1 MEVKHSFLVETCLLT
16 HGLRSIADD
25 EILSAWPDGLSCIT
39 WVDEGSIR
47 IGSAA
52 EYILFRRRCR
62 ELDFGR
68 IDSEGLEEALSSGGS
83 GALTASGTMA
93 VCERLGVPLAVTCG
107 VGGICDIK
115 GEELCPDLPA
125 LRDIPVSLIATAP
138 KDMLDIEATLRWL
151 ADNGVRVI
159 GADSSRCTGYIFNS
173 ADVPLQGR
181 LDGGL
186 PSARGRL
193 LILNGIPAGERIQD
207 ASMIRLGIA
216 AGKRAE
222 AAGGIYHPAAN
233 AEFDRLTGGESSRI
247 QLRSIIA
254 NAMLA
259 RHLTE

>member
-107 VGGICDIK
+107 MGGICDIK

-151 ADNGVRVI
+151 ADNGVRRRAPS
-159 GADSSRCTGYIFNS
+159 GQAGRRTAKRPRQAADT
-173 ADVPLQGR
+173 
-181 LDGGL
+181 
-186 PSARGRL
+186 
-193 LILNGIPAGERIQD
+193 
-207 ASMIRLGIA
+207 
-216 AGKRAE
+216 
-222 AAGGIYHPAAN
+222 
-233 AEFDRLTGGESSRI
+233 
-247 QLRSIIA
+247 
-254 NAMLA
+254 
-259 RHLTE
+259 

>member
-93 VCERLGVPLAVTCG
+93 GRRRHRHQ
-107 VGGICDIK
+107 
-115 GEELCPDLPA
+115 PA
-125 LRDIPVSLIATAP
+125 LRRAA
-138 KDMLDIEATLRWL
+138 A
-151 ADNGVRVI
+151 G
-159 GADSSRCTGYIFNS
+159 
-173 ADVPLQGR
+173 
-181 LDGGL
+181 
-186 PSARGRL
+186 ARGGR
-193 LILNGIPAGERIQD
+193 PA
-207 ASMIRLGIA
+207 L
-216 AGKRAE
+216 
-222 AAGGIYHPAAN
+222 
-233 AEFDRLTGGESSRI
+233 
-247 QLRSIIA
+247 
-254 NAMLA
+254 
-259 RHLTE
+259 

>member
-62 ELDFGR
+62 ELGFGR

-107 VGGICDIK
+107 MGGICDIK

-138 KDMLDIEATLRWL
+138 KDMLDIDRWAIARTAELQAEVIKLGDQYDFHTLVSQLHAFASEDLGSFYLDILKDRL
-151 ADNGVRVI
+151 YTTK
-159 GADSSRCTGYIFNS
+159 ADSHPRRS
-173 ADVPLQGR
+173 AQTALWHINVSPPDGPGSDLHGRRGLCGLQ
-181 LDGGL
+181 
-186 PSARGRL
+186 P
-193 LILNGIPAGERIQD
+193 E
-207 ASMIRLGIA
+207 
-216 AGKRAE
+216 
-222 AAGGIYHPAAN
+222 
-233 AEFDRLTGGESSRI
+233 
-247 QLRSIIA
+247 
-254 NAMLA
+254 
-259 RHLTE
+259 

>member
-16 HGLRSIADD
+16 HCLRSIADD

-62 ELDFGR
+62 ELGFGR
-68 IDSEGLEEALSSGGS
+68 IDSEGLEEALSS
-83 GALTASGTMA
+83 
-93 VCERLGVPLAVTCG
+93 
-107 VGGICDIK
+107 GGICDIK

>member
-107 VGGICDIK
+107 MGGICDIK
-115 GEELCPDLPA
+115 GGALPGPSGA
-125 LRDIPVSLIATAP
+125 QGYPREPYRHRSEGHAGYRSHP
-138 KDMLDIEATLRWL
+138 KVACR
-151 ADNGVRVI
+151 
-159 GADSSRCTGYIFNS
+159 
-173 ADVPLQGR
+173 
-181 LDGGL
+181 
-186 PSARGRL
+186 
-193 LILNGIPAGERIQD
+193 
-207 ASMIRLGIA
+207 
-216 AGKRAE
+216 
-222 AAGGIYHPAAN
+222 
-233 AEFDRLTGGESSRI
+233 
-247 QLRSIIA
+247 
-254 NAMLA
+254 
-259 RHLTE
+259 

>member
-93 VCERLGVPLAVTCG
+93 VCERLGIPLAV
-107 VGGICDIK
+107 
-115 GEELCPDLPA
+115 
-125 LRDIPVSLIATAP
+125 PVV
-138 KDMLDIEATLRWL
+138 W
-151 ADNGVRVI
+151 
-159 GADSSRCTGYIFNS
+159 
-173 ADVPLQGR
+173 
-181 LDGGL
+181 
-186 PSARGRL
+186 
-193 LILNGIPAGERIQD
+193 
-207 ASMIRLGIA
+207 A
-216 AGKRAE
+216 AYA
-222 AAGGIYHPAAN
+222 I
-233 AEFDRLTGGESSRI
+233 
-247 QLRSIIA
+247 
-254 NAMLA
+254 
-259 RHLTE
+259 

>member
-39 WVDEGSIR
+39 WVDEGSIC

-107 VGGICDIK
+107 MGGICDIK

-173 ADVPLQGR
+173 ADVP
-181 LDGGL
+181 
-186 PSARGRL
+186 
-193 LILNGIPAGERIQD
+193 
-207 ASMIRLGIA
+207 
-216 AGKRAE
+216 
-222 AAGGIYHPAAN
+222 
-233 AEFDRLTGGESSRI
+233 
-247 QLRSIIA
+247 
-254 NAMLA
+254 
-259 RHLTE
+259 

>member
-62 ELDFGR
+62 ELGFGR

-107 VGGICDIK
+107 MGGICDIK

-151 ADNGVRVI
+151 ANNGVRTTAAAPGI
-159 GADSSRCTGYIFNS
+159 SSTAPTCPFRACWTADCQ
-173 ADVPLQGR
+173 AP
-181 LDGGL
+181 
-186 PSARGRL
+186 
-193 LILNGIPAGERIQD
+193 
-207 ASMIRLGIA
+207 A
-216 AGKRAE
+216 AGCS
-222 AAGGIYHPAAN
+222 Y
-233 AEFDRLTGGESSRI
+233 LTAYPQASAYRTP
-247 QLRSIIA
+247 L
-254 NAMLA
+254 
-259 RHLTE
+259 